1 MAEVVEPHG
10 RRTAPI
16 GLARWAVLAGLSWLV
31 LRPALLITISLDDF
45 INPFYV
51 YDKYGS
57 NPWRVAWRASRD
69 VFRNGHFNVIGQIF
83 GAWVFAAW
91 NYLISWGVRYSLIY
105 ATTKYLVLVGCALAA
120 ARLLRTLS
128 ALIGRPVGV
137 WRARV
142 VVAAVLLTTL
152 QIHVPWGLDPVAS
165 FPLYGYL
172 PAALGVL
179 AVDVAIG
186 ALQRDDRRSAVLAA
200 AALCGSILYYEIN
213 AAAVA
218 ALAPVVVLLWL
229 RARRGGAS
237 GRLVLLRGG
246 LIMAVPAAMTL
257 VLTVVAKR
265 TNAGYTGTD
274 LEAGSVTVGLLARTV
289 GGSLPASA
297 WGAAHDW
304 LGGPFGLT
312 AATAMSASVVVGALV
327 WAIWQPAWGRRPAGS
342 FGDSVGAAVVGERG
356 QRLSLPWTDV
366 ALAAACP
373 AMLWLAATLIQ
384 TVTAKVNV
392 ETVALGYVYT
402 YYAYGSV
409 GVAVAA
415 IVVCRGLPRR
425 DLWRTARPLLAAVAV
440 VFVVFQMIV
449 NDTVTRAFDVRVA
462 VNDRLL
468 VAVSERPAAEQRCA
482 VLREWVDGTPFL
494 PEYYHRFMVDGL
506 NETYQGHFDELFCND
521 PSLLASG

>member
-1 MAEVVEPHG
+1 M
-10 RRTAPI
+10 
-16 GLARWAVLAGLSWLV
+16 

-57 NPWRVAWRASRD
+57 NPWRAAWSASRD
-69 VFRNGHFNVIGQIF
+69 VFRNGHFNVIGQVF

-105 ATTKYLVLVGCALAA
+105 ATTKFVVLVGCAVAA

-128 ALIGRPVGV
+128 ALAGRPLVV

-142 VVAAVLLTTL
+142 IVAAVLLTTL

-172 PAALGVL
+172 PAALGIL
-179 AVDVAIG
+179 ALDLAIG
-186 ALQRDDRRSAVLAA
+186 ATQRDDRRSAVLAS
-200 AALCGSILYYEIN
+200 AALCASILYYEIN

-218 ALAPVVVLLWL
+218 ALAPVIVLLWL
-229 RARRGGAS
+229 RARRCGSQSS
-237 GRLVLLRGG
+237 GRSLLLRGG

-274 LEAGSVTVGLLARTV
+274 LEAGSLTLGLLSRTV

-312 AATAMSASVVVGALV
+312 AVTAVSAAAVVAALV
-327 WAIWQPAWGRRPAGS
+327 WAIWWPASGLRMAGS
-342 FGDSVGAAVVGERG
+342 SGGVGDVGTPA
-356 QRLSLPWTDV
+356 SSPWSDV
-366 ALAAACP
+366 ALVAACP
-373 AMLWLAATLIQ
+373 AVLWLAATLIQ

-409 GVAVAA
+409 GVVLAA
-415 IVVCRGLPRR
+415 IVVCRALPQR
-425 DLWRTARPLLAAVAV
+425 DLWRTARPLLAVVAV
-440 VFVVFQMIV
+440 VFVVFQMMV
-449 NDTVTRAFDVRVA
+449 NDTVTRAFEVRLA

-468 VAVSERPAAEQRCA
+468 VVASERPPEAQRCM

-494 PEYYHRFMVDGL
+494 PVYYHRFMVDGL
-506 NETYQGHFDELFCND
+506 NETYQDHFDELFCSE
-521 PSLLASG
+521 PTVLAQG